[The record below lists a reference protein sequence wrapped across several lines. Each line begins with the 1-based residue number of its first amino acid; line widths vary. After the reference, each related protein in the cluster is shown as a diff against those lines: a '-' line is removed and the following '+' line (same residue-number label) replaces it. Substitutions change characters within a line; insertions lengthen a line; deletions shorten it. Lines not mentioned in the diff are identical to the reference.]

1 MWDKLGQKRKIV
13 VMANKRRDNS
23 AGTKI
28 RHYVYAQL
36 RNNGDQSVAL
46 PSSYELAEMFETTR
60 RVARYE
66 LELLI
71 AQGVLI
77 SKPRIGTFTNPR
89 MNYINATPIQKKM
102 PLIGIIDGD
111 GQRFCYGCAENLIY
125 CHLGLALTA
134 AKCYVHHIAFSCLD
148 DDSRIRELKA
158 LGLDGI
164 IWHKSSA
171 AGFPSDEFL
180 SKVEEA
186 GIPVVA
192 VVHSSA
198 DFGHRV
204 ELSTA
209 EAEEELARIF
219 REEQRKEI
227 EVLSNLSL
235 EYDITARMVRQMGI
249 TGAFVNALD
258 PALTFSDRIRQF
270 TEQLGAGYRPDL
282 LVCDP
287 MFAETVPDLLAA
299 AGIDLERE
307 CRLVACNELN
317 SEENF
322 RGFIIAPDA
331 ARTARAAVE
340 MLLDIRGGKPG
351 CSARIIPCGLREIN
365 DK

>member
-1 MWDKLGQKRKIV
+1 
-13 VMANKRRDNS
+13 MANKRRDNS

-36 RNNGDQSVAL
+36 RNNGNQSVAL

-77 SKPRIGTFTNPR
+77 SKPRIGTFTNPL

-148 DDSRIRELKA
+148 DNSRIQELKA

-164 IWHKSSA
+164 IWHKSDT

-180 SKVEEA
+180 SKVEA
-186 GIPVVA
+186 SGIPVVA
-192 VVHSSA
+192 IVHSPTGF
-198 DFGHRV
+198 DHRV

-209 EAEEELARIF
+209 DAEEQLAGIF
-219 REEQRKEI
+219 RKEQRKKI
-227 EVLSNLSL
+227 EVLSNLPQ
-235 EYDITARMVRQMGI
+235 ERNITASLVDKMDATDVS
-249 TGAFVNALD
+249 VNMLD
-258 PALTFSDRIRQF
+258 PAKAFSERVRQF

-299 AGIDLERE
+299 AGIDIGRE

-331 ARTARAAVE
+331 ARTARTAVE